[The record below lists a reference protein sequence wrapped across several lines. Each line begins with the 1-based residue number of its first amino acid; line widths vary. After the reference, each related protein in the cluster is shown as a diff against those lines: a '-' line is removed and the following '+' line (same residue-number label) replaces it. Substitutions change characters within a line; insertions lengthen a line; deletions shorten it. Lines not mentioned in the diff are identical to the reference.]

1 MKCKNMIFENSI
13 LIFWP
18 HFYDEQLFMFV
29 HISGE
34 FEFNDL
40 WDSSENASSGLSQVF
55 TMILLVGLI
64 ILGTII
70 MINLIVAIIITDI
83 EWLNRVSKQQVVRN
97 QVLCRITFIK
107 HSMFTAGSPRCAD
120 PRSSIH
126 VQMFVQQS

>member
-1 MKCKNMIFENSI
+1 MIFENSI

-18 HFYDEQLFMFV
+18 HFYDEQLLMFV

-107 HSMFTAGSPRCAD
+107 HSMN
-120 PRSSIH
+120 H
-126 VQMFVQQS
+126 